1 MTQATT
7 AGIGTTTYTYG
18 ANGERV
24 ARTGV
29 LGSTGFL
36 VDPFAPT
43 GTSEVAA
50 EYDAAG
56 VTTSSFTYGPELL
69 SQHSGGAT
77 SYVHADAAGSVGL
90 VTDATGAVSAAT
102 RFAAFGEQ
110 VAAAGHN
117 PTPPRLP
124 EHPPDRPTAP
134 NPPRA
139 SQP

>member
-77 SYVHADAAGSVGL
+77 SYVHADAVGRSEEPPSELPSLMPIPYSVFL
-90 VTDATGAVSAAT
+90 LK
-102 RFAAFGEQ
+102 
-110 VAAAGHN
+110 N
-117 PTPPRLP
+117 
-124 EHPPDRPTAP
+124 
-134 NPPRA
+134 NNK
-139 SQP
+139 

>member
-69 SQHSGGAT
+69 SQHSRSEEHT
-77 SYVHADAAGSVGL
+77 SELQSL
-90 VTDATGAVSAAT
+90 MRISSAVFCLKKKKEKIT
-102 RFAAFGEQ
+102 Q
-110 VAAAGHN
+110 
-117 PTPPRLP
+117 T
-124 EHPPDRPTAP
+124 
-134 NPPRA
+134 
-139 SQP
+139 

>member
-69 SQHSGGAT
+69 SQHSRGAT
-77 SYVHADAAGSVGL
+77 SSVHADAVGSVGL
-90 VTDATGAVSAAT
+90 VTRATGPV
-102 RFAAFGEQ
+102 
-110 VAAAGHN
+110 
-117 PTPPRLP
+117 
-124 EHPPDRPTAP
+124 TAP
-134 NPPRA
+134 NPSAAAGR
-139 SQP
+139 Q

>member
-7 AGIGTTTYTYG
+7 AWIGTTTYTDW

-56 VTTSSFTYGPELL
+56 VTTSSFTHGPELL

-77 SYVHADAAGSVGL
+77 RYVHADAVGGSGLVIAAAGSV
-90 VTDATGAVSAAT
+90 SAMT
-102 RFAAFGEQ
+102 RFAALVEQ
-110 VAAAGHN
+110 VDDAGTN
-117 PTPPRLP
+117 PTHPGFPR
-124 EHPPDRPTAP
+124 
-134 NPPRA
+134 RA
-139 SQP
+139 THTR